1 MSDSKTSTGTP
12 TSTVGALSRKNV
24 FEQMQTKLAAR
35 FVELDELYT
44 KIQIVSGY
52 TVEQL
57 IDLFASGCIISR
69 PTEKPGIPIKVLRV
83 KGYTPEELV
92 HLIRSVCCSI
102 FADDDEMKVFGELE
116 VYVSWQGTH
125 QKESRP

>member
-1 MSDSKTSTGTP
+1 MKDGKNPTGILA
-12 TSTVGALSRKNV
+12 SAGDALGSATGLVRI
-24 FEQMQTKLAAR
+24 QTRMAAR
-35 FVELDELYT
+35 FAKLDELYV

-69 PTEKPGIPIKVLRV
+69 PAVKPGVPMKVLHV

-92 HLIRSVCCSI
+92 HLIRSACCSI
-102 FADDDEMKVFGELE
+102 FADDDEIKVFGELE
-116 VYVSWQGTH
+116 VYASEEGPYP
-125 QKESRP
+125 KELKL